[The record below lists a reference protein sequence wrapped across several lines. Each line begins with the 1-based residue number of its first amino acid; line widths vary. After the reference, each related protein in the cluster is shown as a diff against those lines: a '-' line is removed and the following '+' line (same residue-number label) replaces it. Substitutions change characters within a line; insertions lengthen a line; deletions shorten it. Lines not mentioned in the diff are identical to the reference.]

1 MSSLA
6 LKIGSLLVRTLSKPI
21 ANTIKAQAKEH
32 KTFRKVCIDF
42 AQMMHRAE
50 FKIMGANRARSGLT
64 NVRVRPLNDAKAV
77 DAGANFLSET
87 FVFTVAGGAILFETW
102 RVRRKEKNRRDNIT
116 EAIFGLQQEIIRING
131 ILEKQMLEK
140 KVKGTQGERND
151 NHTDE
156 DFEELH
162 KVMHAVEQELHTLSS
177 KEKEESKERKNDDS
191 NQDSSNSSSSP
202 TLYASSN
209 SSVREPAELSKSPSL
224 LSQPVKSANSP
235 NS

>member
-50 FKIMGANRARSGLT
+50 FRIMGANRARSGQM

-102 RVRRKEKNRRDNIT
+102 RARRKEKNRRDNVA
-116 EAIFGLQQEIIRING
+116 EAIFGLQQEIIRIHG
-131 ILEKQMLEK
+131 ILEKQVLEK
-140 KVKGTQGERND
+140 KSKSAKEEGNND
-151 NHTDE
+151 HTEE
-156 DFEELH
+156 DFKELH
-162 KVMHAVEQELHTLSS
+162 KIMHAVEQELHGLTSTETEDS
-177 KEKEESKERKNDDS
+177 KKTKNDISDQGSDS
-191 NQDSSNSSSSP
+191 LTSAPSVSKNPPVPESNHPSTNPSSIAHPQPSKNPSSS
-202 TLYASSN
+202 
-209 SSVREPAELSKSPSL
+209 
-224 LSQPVKSANSP
+224 
-235 NS
+235 

>member
-42 AQMMHRAE
+42 AQIMHRAE
-50 FKIMGANRARSGLT
+50 FKIMGANRARSGHT

-102 RVRRKEKNRRDNIT
+102 RVRRKEKNRRDNVA
-116 EAIFGLQQEIIRING
+116 EAIVGLQQEIIRIHG
-131 ILEKQMLEK
+131 ILEKQVLEK
-140 KVKGTQGERND
+140 KVKGAEVKGDND
-151 NHTDE
+151 HTYE

-162 KVMHAVEQELHTLSS
+162 KVMHAMEQELHTLSS
-177 KEKEESKERKNDDS
+177 EENEEPKKTKNNDS
-191 NQDSSNSSSSP
+191 NQASSSLPPSP
-202 TLYASSN
+202 NEYTSRN
-209 SSVREPAELSKSPSL
+209 SSVHEPAQLPTNSSLSSQPAKSTSPSN
-224 LSQPVKSANSP
+224 P
-235 NS
+235 